1 MRMTVEREIRV
12 EGLYYGTVYSVV
24 AGKIDPSEPLDIM
37 NVSAGMRLIYG
48 YVLTED
54 GEEQHLVSVDFGFE
68 HIQGAVN
75 ACMAAVLRRLYR
87 VYEQANVL
95 SLD

>member
-12 EGLYYGTVYSVV
+12 ENTYYGTVYSVL
-24 AGKIDPSEPLDIM
+24 AGKADPNEPIDIM

-54 GEEQHLVSVDFGFE
+54 GEGQHLISVDFGFE
-68 HIQGAVN
+68 HIQCAVN

-87 VYEQANVL
+87 VDEQASVL